1 MIRSTS
7 TATFAVCSLL
17 ASFTPLLAAS
27 PTSVPAGGGASAS
40 THPAEKCLGDIQ
52 AFNEQMSKDG
62 YWLGGSGYGYG
73 YPMGGYGYGYGMS
86 RGMEPGGNIAGYG
99 SARPGYEIRSL
110 ITSATVLARI
120 GQEQECQA
128 VLATTRTIYTRYE
141 TDLRV
146 RGLRSAD
153 LPGWQQRQ
161 IAAAVPVVG
170 ADVSFRSDQLIDAN
184 VVNPANETLG
194 SVHDLVLDP
203 HTGRIAY
210 LILSRGGL
218 FGIGASYV
226 PVPWGAIKAAP
237 NASLLVLDTT
247 KAAISA
253 APEVN
258 EDQFSASGQF
268 DQESQKVDAYWKS
281 RVKILAASN

>member
-1 MIRSTS
+1 M
-7 TATFAVCSLL
+7 
-17 ASFTPLLAAS
+17 
-27 PTSVPAGGGASAS
+27 
-40 THPAEKCLGDIQ
+40 
-52 AFNEQMSKDG
+52 
-62 YWLGGSGYGYG
+62 
-73 YPMGGYGYGYGMS
+73 
-86 RGMEPGGNIAGYG
+86 
-99 SARPGYEIRSL
+99 
-110 ITSATVLARI
+110 
-120 GQEQECQA
+120 
-128 VLATTRTIYTRYE
+128 
-141 TDLRV
+141 
-146 RGLRSAD
+146 
-153 LPGWQQRQ
+153 
-161 IAAAVPVVG
+161 
-170 ADVSFRSDQLIDAN
+170 SFRSDQLIDAS
-184 VVNPANETLG
+184 VVNPGNETLG
-194 SVHDLVLDP
+194 SVHDLVLDL

-210 LILSRGGL
+210 LVLSRGGL